1 MKLRSLLLLGVMA
14 VSGAWAGA
22 AQAATVDPSQFAQL
36 KWRSIGPY
44 RGGRVLAVSG
54 VPGRPNQFWFGAVN
68 GGVWKTDD
76 SGRTWKPMFD
86 DQTVASIGDLAV
98 APSAPDTIYVGT
110 GEADMRSDIAQG
122 QGLYKSTDG
131 GQNWSFIGLK
141 DSQQI
146 GRILVDPRNPDVV
159 LVAALG
165 HPYGPNEMRGVFR
178 TTDGGKTWSKTL
190 FKDPDT
196 GAIDLAFEP
205 GDPEVVYAA
214 LWQTRRPPWNVYP
227 PSNGPGGGLWKSTD
241 GGATWTQL
249 TNGLPAEV
257 GRMGIG
263 VSAADPKRVYVL
275 VDGLPGAGGLYRS
288 DDRGASFA
296 KVTDDK
302 RIWNRGWYFG
312 GVTVDPANADKV
324 YVADTIMLRSDDGG
338 RRFIALKGDPTGDDY
353 HRLWIDPAE
362 PKRQI
367 LGVDQGTLITQN
379 GGETWSSWFN
389 QPTGQFYHVITDDR
403 FPYRVYGAQQD
414 SGAAGVPSRTD
425 AVWDG
430 INMTQFHEVTAGG
443 ESDNIAPDPDD
454 PDIVFGGRVDRLDL
468 KTGQTRSVDPTLAFP
483 DDYRGTWTLPLVF
496 GKADHALYFG
506 NQRVFRTTDRG
517 QHWTPISPDLTREDP
532 AVPANLDAPTIA
544 DVERTQAR
552 RGVVYAIGPSPLDA
566 RLIWAGT
573 DDGLVWRTVDGGG
586 HWTNLTPKPLGPW
599 SKVGVVEAGHADPQT
614 AYLAVDRHRLDDFR
628 PYVYRTHDG
637 GKSWKL
643 IAKGLEK
650 GGELNAVN
658 VVREDPKTPG
668 LLFAG
673 TERGVF
679 VSFDDGEAWQP
690 LQSGLPVTS
699 IRDIEVKGDDLVIA
713 THGRS
718 FYILDDMAALR
729 ELKAAPKAEAAR
741 LFAPAGAV
749 RTRNPGFA
757 GTPMPKDEPMAAN
770 PPNGAY
776 IDYAL
781 AETPKGPVEIVV
793 RDGSGAEV
801 RRFSSSDRLE
811 PLDAGK
817 LTAAPEWIDRP
828 VIPSATPG
836 AHRQVWNFRYA
847 AAPGLSEDPHADG
860 VWAPPGVYD
869 VELRVDG
876 ASRHARL
883 EIRPDP
889 RVKAEPADYQA
900 QFAMAR
906 EIEAAQARVSAAL
919 KEAGE
924 LHKALVERMKAAE
937 AAEKARLQALDAR
950 IVQITDL
957 EFDKNPRNPMP
968 SPPRSLTGLRFLS
981 TRLGVLY
988 DATDGSDGAPTADAQ
1003 AGWRQ
1008 AQAAL
1013 ADTLKAW
1020 ADLKADTPA
1029 GLMPPKPA

>member
-14 VSGAWAGA
+14 WSGAWAGA
-22 AQAATVDPSQFAQL
+22 AQAASVDPSQFAQL
-36 KWRSIGPY
+36 RWRSIGPY

-76 SGRTWKPMFD
+76 SGRTWRPMFD
-86 DQTVASIGDLAV
+86 DQPVASIGDLAV

-131 GQNWSFIGLK
+131 GRSWSFIGLK

-146 GRILVDPRNPDVV
+146 GRVLVDPRNPDVV

-178 TTDGGKTWSKTL
+178 STDGGKTWAKTL
-190 FKDPDT
+190 FKDADT

-205 GDPEVVYAA
+205 GNPEVVYAA

-241 GGATWTQL
+241 GGQTWTQL
-249 TNGLPAEV
+249 TSGLPKEV
-257 GRMGIG
+257 GHMGVG

-275 VDGLPGAGGLYRS
+275 VDGLGGAGGLYRS
-288 DDRGASFA
+288 DDRGQSFA

-312 GVTVDPANADKV
+312 GITVDPTNADKV

-338 RRFIALKGDPTGDDY
+338 RHFIALKGDPTGDDY
-353 HRLWIDPAE
+353 HRLWIDPAD

-389 QPTGQFYHVITDDR
+389 QPTGQFYHVVTDNR

-425 AVWDG
+425 AIWDG

-517 QHWTPISPDLTREDP
+517 QHWTPISPDLTRENP
-532 AVPANLDAPTIA
+532 AVPSTLDAPTVA

-552 RGVVYAIGPSPLDA
+552 RGVVYAIGPSSLDEK
-566 RLIWAGT
+566 LIWAGT
-573 DDGLVWRTVDGGG
+573 DDGLVWRTTDGGG
-586 HWTNLTPKPLGPW
+586 HWANLTPKPLGPW
-599 SKVGVVEAGHADPQT
+599 SKVGVVEAGHADAQT

-628 PYVYRTHDG
+628 SYVYRTHDG

-643 IAKGLEK
+643 IAKGLDK
-650 GGELNAVN
+650 GDELNAVN

-679 VSFDDGEAWQP
+679 VSFDDGDAWQP
-690 LQSGLPVTS
+690 LQSGLPATS

-729 ELKAAPKAEAAR
+729 ELKVGPQGETR
-741 LFAPAGAV
+741 LFAPAVAIRV
-749 RTRNPGFA
+749 RSPGFA
-757 GTPMPKDEPMAAN
+757 GTPMPKDEPMAQN

-776 IDYAL
+776 IDYVL
-781 AETPKGPVEIVV
+781 AAAPKAPVEIVV
-793 RDGSGAEV
+793 RDAAGAEV
-801 RRFSSSDRLE
+801 RRFSSADRLE

-817 LTAAPEWIDRP
+817 LAAAPEWIDRP
-828 VIPSATPG
+828 TPPGAEPG
-836 AHRQVWNFRYA
+836 AHRLVWNFRYA
-847 AAPGLSEDPHADG
+847 AAKGLSEDPHADG
-860 VWAPPGVYD
+860 VWAPPGAYD
-869 VELRVDG
+869 VELIVDG
-876 ASRHARL
+876 SSQHARL
-883 EIRPDP
+883 EVRPDP
-889 RVKAEPADYQA
+889 RVKAEAADYQA

-906 EIEAAQARVSAAL
+906 DIEAAQARVSLAL
-919 KEAGE
+919 KQAGE
-924 LHKALVERMKAAE
+924 LHKALAERMKTADAAE
-937 AAEKARLQALDAR
+937 TARLQALDAR

-957 EFDKNPRNPMP
+957 EFDKNPRNSMP
-968 SPPRSLTGLRFLS
+968 TPPHNLTGLRFLS
-981 TRLGVLY
+981 ARLGVLY
-988 DATDGSDGAPTADAQ
+988 DATDGSDGAPTADAR
-1003 AGWRQ
+1003 AGWSQ

-1013 ADTLKAW
+1013 AGTLQAW
-1020 ADLKADTPA
+1020 ADLKADTPKDLIEA
-1029 GLMPPKPA
+1029 KSS